1 MNLQEKVKPYLEY
14 CTYRKELDTKTIK
27 AYRID
32 LTQFFSYV
40 QSAEPEKETIE
51 QYITDLHKKIQT
63 ENNKKKNRLHKS
75 LLQLLRGRGTG
86 RAESFSENKSEI

>member
-51 QYITDLHKKIQT
+51 QYITDLHKKYKQKTI
-63 ENNKKKNRLHKS
+63 KKKNRLHKS

-86 RAESFSENKSEI
+86 RAESFSENKSKI